1 MVTAALVSLKTQF
14 PKLEIH
20 LVGHSAGSILLGYL
34 LDFFIQ
40 QRLPAHTCTLFAPA
54 CTVRFALNHYKP
66 AIEAPKILNK
76 SEVVFEILNDA
87 REQAD
92 SVGPYGKSLL
102 YLVSRALE
110 DYHKT
115 PLLGMAKA
123 WDFSSKTDW
132 HSALEK
138 TVHEWQKFWG
148 NGKPPIEHSEIHV
161 SDGVGEIPLAHGS
174 FDNDI
179 VVMTRT
185 LERILGKNLSYPIEN
200 LKGY

>member
-1 MVTAALVSLKTQF
+1 
-14 PKLEIH
+14 
-20 LVGHSAGSILLGYL
+20 

-40 QRLPAHTCTLFAPA
+40 QWLSARTCTLFAPA

-66 AIEAPKILNK
+66 AIEAPNILRK
-76 SEVVFEILNDA
+76 PDVVFEILNDK
-87 REQAD
+87 RERGD

-110 DYHKT
+110 DYHNT
-115 PLLGMAKA
+115 PLLGMARA
-123 WDFSSKTDW
+123 WDPSSSKTDL
-132 HSALEK
+132 HSALGK
-138 TVHEWQKFWG
+138 TVQEWCQFWG
-148 NGKPPIEHSEIHV
+148 NSKSPTEHSEIHV

-185 LERILGKNLSYPIEN
+185 LERILGKNLTYPIEN